1 MEYYSALRMSNMD
14 AARDY
19 YTHTHIYVY
28 MCIYMCVCVSVCSL
42 CIHLSVGI

>member
-1 MEYYSALRMSNMD
+1 MEYYSTLRMSNMD

-28 MCIYMCVCVSVCSL
+28 IYVCMCVSVCSL
-42 CIHLSVGI
+42 CIHLSMGI